1 MSDEEAKTKV
11 IILTSNYR
19 IRGQIHL
26 QPGARVT
33 DFMIDSKNFVAVTHV
48 EIWGHDGRLIM
59 AAPFINVSR
68 DHIEIITPDV
78 APPSAAALQAAPNRA
93 LTLNA
98 THP

>member
-1 MSDEEAKTKV
+1 MSEEEAKTKV

-26 QPGARVT
+26 QAGARVT

-59 AAPFINVSR
+59 SSPFINVSR
-68 DHIEIITPDV
+68 DHIEIITPDS
-78 APPSAAALQAAPNRA
+78 APQPAAALQVTPNRA
-93 LTLNA
+93 LPSNVT
-98 THP
+98 

>member
-1 MSDEEAKTKV
+1 MSEEDPKTKV

-59 AAPFINVSR
+59 SAPFINVSR
-68 DHIEIITPDV
+68 DHIEIITPDT
-78 APPSAAALQAAPNRA
+78 APSTATALQPPANRA
-93 LTLNA
+93 LPSNIT
-98 THP
+98 